1 MVVGICL
8 LALLSCY
15 LIITVYSV
23 GKENTELVKENEY
36 LTQRVNELDEL
47 QVNQWKQSPR
57 IPCQY
62 LDVFED
68 TLYDF
73 MRDEKQNIG
82 QTPYLLSVFEDN
94 QEVTV
99 RIFNRAVDFQRI
111 NRTFGNLNFL
121 HYEVVDYSSEKGES
135 FSIKFLYKN
144 QKK

>member
-1 MVVGICL
+1 MVAGICL
-8 LALLSCY
+8 LALLVCY

-23 GKENTELVKENEY
+23 GKENTQLVKENEY
-36 LTQRVNELDEL
+36 LTRRANELEEL
-47 QVNQWKQSPR
+47 QNNECEQISQVPT
-57 IPCQY
+57 QY
-62 LDVFED
+62 LDVFRV

-73 MRDEKQNIG
+73 MRGEKQNAS
-82 QTPYLLSVFEDN
+82 QTAYLLSEFGDK

-135 FSIKFLYKN
+135 FSIKFLYKK
-144 QKK
+144 QR

>member
-8 LALLSCY
+8 LALLACY

-36 LTQRVNELDEL
+36 LTRRVNELDEL
-47 QVNQWKQSPR
+47 QNDEYEQISQVPTQW
-57 IPCQY
+57 
-62 LDVFED
+62 LDIFRV

-73 MRDEKQNIG
+73 MRDEKQNAN
-82 QTPYLLSVFEDN
+82 QTSYLLSEFEDKH
-94 QEVTV
+94 EVTV
-99 RIFNRAVDFQRI
+99 RIFNRVVDFQRI
-111 NRTFGNLNFL
+111 NRTFGNLNFM

-144 QKK
+144 TN

>member
-8 LALLSCY
+8 LVLLSCY
-15 LIITVYSV
+15 LIITVYSL
-23 GKENTELVKENEY
+23 GKENTELVNENEY
-36 LTQRVNELDEL
+36 LTYRVNELEEL
-47 QVNQWKQSPR
+47 QNNEYEQISQVPMK
-57 IPCQY
+57 Y
-62 LDVFED
+62 LDIFRV

-73 MRDEKQNIG
+73 MRDEKQNVN
-82 QTPYLLSVFEDN
+82 QTSYLLSEFEDN

-135 FSIKFLYKN
+135 FSIKFVYKKT
-144 QKK
+144 KK

>member
-36 LTQRVNELDEL
+36 LTKRVNELDEL
-47 QVNQWKQSPR
+47 QNNEYEQISHVAT
-57 IPCQY
+57 QY
-62 LDVFED
+62 LDIFRV

-73 MRDEKQNIG
+73 MRDEKQNAN
-82 QTPYLLSVFEDN
+82 QTSYLLSEFEDK

-135 FSIKFLYKN
+135 FSIKFLYKKT
-144 QKK
+144 KK

>member
-8 LALLSCY
+8 LALLGCY

-36 LTQRVNELDEL
+36 LRIRVNELEEL
-47 QVNQWKQSPR
+47 QNNECEQISQVPT
-57 IPCQY
+57 QY
-62 LDVFED
+62 LDIFRI

-73 MRDEKQNIG
+73 MRDEKQNAS
-82 QTPYLLSVFEDN
+82 QTPYLLLEFEDK

-144 QKK
+144 KR